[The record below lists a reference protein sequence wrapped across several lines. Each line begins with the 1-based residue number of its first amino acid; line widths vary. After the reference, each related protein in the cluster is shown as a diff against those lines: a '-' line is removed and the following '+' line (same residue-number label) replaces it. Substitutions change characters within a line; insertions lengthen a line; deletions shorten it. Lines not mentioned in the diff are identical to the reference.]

1 MTIKT
6 TPLDL
11 SAADHRMMES
21 FAAEFGTTVDEATAT
36 LIRAG
41 IQRRYIDPLHPEQV
55 AAAKVMTFPKRTR
68 DDAVTQKLGA
78 A

>member
-21 FAAEFGTTVDEATAT
+21 FAKEFGTTVDEATTA

-55 AAAKVMTFPKRTR
+55 AAQVMTFPGRSGHVSVTEKR
-68 DDAVTQKLGA
+68 AKA
-78 A
+78 